1 VHVNPGSGP
10 EKDETGLPPV
20 DIEIPDDAR
29 ELDRDVQ
36 AYHRELRA
44 RRRDLRSMRVHGTL
58 SMDSM
63 VMPLLICC
71 LIFAIISGTLL
82 SLFTATSIDQNG
94 LAGSGPAGPAASTAP
109 GLVATASVSVAGKS
123 RAVDTLGPA
132 ILLVVPATG
141 CPAGCTSTISQ
152 LAKRARTAHVPAY
165 LVAAS
170 SAGAQSARLAG
181 QVGQGVRT
189 ASDTSG
195 VLDSSRYRHSGL
207 TAILVSPAGRVSVQ
221 QQLTTGSDLSGL
233 VKGF

>member
-58 SMDSM
+58 SRDSM

-82 SLFTATSIDQNG
+82 SLFTATSIDQSG
-94 LAGSGPAGPAASTAP
+94 LPGSGAANPAASPAP
-109 GLVATASVSVAGKS
+109 TLLATATIDVGSQAREVNS
-123 RAVDTLGPA
+123 LGPA
-132 ILLVVPATG
+132 ILLVEPAAG
-141 CPAGCTSTISQ
+141 CPGCTSTISQ
-152 LAKRARTAHVPAY
+152 LASLAGKKHIATY
-165 LVAAS
+165 LVESPGGSLPAS
-170 SAGAQSARLAG
+170 LAG
-181 QVGQGVRT
+181 HGIRT
-189 ASDTSG
+189 ASDTDG
-195 VLDSSRYRHSGL
+195 VLQAGYPHSGL
-207 TAILVSPAGRVSVQ
+207 TAILVSRAGAVSYQ
-221 QQLTTGSDLSGL
+221 QKLTAGSALSAL
-233 VKGF
+233 VAGV

>member
-1 VHVNPGSGP
+1 
-10 EKDETGLPPV
+10 
-20 DIEIPDDAR
+20 
-29 ELDRDVQ
+29 
-36 AYHRELRA
+36 
-44 RRRDLRSMRVHGTL
+44 
-58 SMDSM
+58 M

>member
-1 VHVNPGSGP
+1 MNPGSGP

-58 SMDSM
+58 SRDSM

-94 LAGSGPAGPAASTAP
+94 LAGSGSAARPAP
-109 GLVATASVSVAGKS
+109 GLLATATVDVAGKARTVS
-123 RAVDTLGPA
+123 SLHPA
-132 ILLVVPATG
+132 ILLVVPAAG
-141 CPAGCTSTISQ
+141 CPAGCTSTISK
-152 LAKRARTAHVPAY
+152 LASLARTRHVPAY

-170 SAGAQSARLAG
+170 SAGAQSARLAS
-181 QVGQGVRT
+181 QVGPGVRT

-195 VLDSSRYRHSGL
+195 VLDGARYNHSGL
-207 TAILVSPAGRVSVQ
+207 TAILVSPAGRVSYE
-221 QQLTTGSDLSGL
+221 QQLTASSDLSAL
-233 VKGF
+233 VPGV